1 MLPHLFLVIF
11 LLALAAAGSAHR
23 ESLRANN
30 KRLDPEAPAKET
42 ATTEDDSAPT
52 TTTTTGEPID
62 DLKKSDDPTVP
73 STESTDVGTEEE
85 SNQWSFFKGT
95 GGTAVTMPMGPAAG
109 ALATSKLCRDEL
121 SIGTTFLF
129 FYIYLRRI

>member
-1 MLPHLFLVIF
+1 L
-11 LLALAAAGSAHR
+11 
-23 ESLRANN
+23 ESLIARCNE
-30 KRLDPEAPAKET
+30 LHDEDPRR
-42 ATTEDDSAPT
+42 APT

-62 DLKKSDDPTVP
+62 DLKKADDPTVP
-73 STESTDVGTEEE
+73 STESTDVSTEEE

-121 SIGTTFLF
+121 SIGTTFLIF
-129 FYIYLRRI
+129 LHIFEKNIKH